1 MTRPWVRGGSD
12 QMNVF
17 SWACSSK
24 NSSRKVLTD
33 PHERN
38 VKLSLK
44 LASTQTPI
52 STHSSPRC
60 HNAHTNTSLT
70 YMLVHRQNDL
80 TGRYVCAD
88 FHGKFCVFS
97 IFFARVRALSFSLAR
112 SLARYLL
119 LSRARVLTHTQVPRR
134 ETDRSKKVISC
145 NRFSPHVFACL
156 RFCLPFCMS
165 TALHD
170 MRCLWH
176 WMWPRL
182 LPRQCVCG
190 PRACACMS
198 PACECYSFFEN
209 QIPFGILFYIQYF
222 CF

>member
-70 YMLVHRQNDL
+70 YMLAHRQNDL

-145 NRFSPHVFACL
+145 NRSSPHVFACL
-156 RFCLPFCMS
+156 RFCLPFWMS
-165 TALHD
+165 WAASGTGCGRGGGQGSLYVSSVRVRVCRQRTSAAFLREKNTFSILVLHS
-170 MRCLWH
+170 
-176 WMWPRL
+176 
-182 LPRQCVCG
+182 V
-190 PRACACMS
+190 
-198 PACECYSFFEN
+198 FFLHKKPN
-209 QIPFGILFYIQYF
+209 
-222 CF
+222 